1 MLKRG
6 EMATGFSFAGLIEFF
21 QRTPGSTPGDADYNA
36 SFCRLLADATSADA
50 ASIWQIDQ
58 EHCLRLLFSTDIP
71 NEDLRR
77 ISLRLGEGI
86 SGAVA
91 LSRQPYFGVNAQR
104 ERGHDQQV
112 DDLTGRPT
120 HSMISAPILFHN
132 QLFGVINVVSHR
144 PGHVFVPEWK
154 DAISAL
160 GVMYGAAVAGSGKL
174 SPQQYAR
181 MGEDERAFRGHEWK
195 TTVVGTSPAV
205 QRALYLCLKAGQTDI
220 PVLVRGETG
229 TGKELAA
236 RRIHEASP
244 RGRGPFLEINCA
256 ALSETLLES
265 ELFGHVRGAF
275 TGAVRDRQGKFA
287 AASGG
292 TLFLDEIGEM
302 TPTSQAKILRSLEEK
317 KITPLGSDKGISVD
331 TRIIA
336 ATNKD
341 IAQMIQKSLFREDLY
356 YRLCGIEIV
365 MPPLRERMEDI
376 HLLALYF
383 LNRIRRH
390 REGGESQ
397 AEPPRLS
404 SDALAVLRA
413 FHWPGNVRQLEQA
426 LVAAAT
432 LCEGPEIMPEH
443 FPEWLQKALDSAQDR
458 TSLHLPPSEVEI
470 AQGRG
475 DKIFETEKKRY
486 LVALNY
492 TKYPGTGRWN
502 ISAASKRLGIARE
515 TLIYRLKRIGMLH

>member
-1 MLKRG
+1 M
-6 EMATGFSFAGLIEFF
+6 ETSFPFAGLIAFF
-21 QRTPGSTPGDADYNA
+21 QRTPRSTPGDVEYNA
-36 SFCRLLADATSADA
+36 SFCHLLAEATSADA

-58 EHCLRLLFSTDIP
+58 EHYLRLLFSTDIP
-71 NEDLRR
+71 NGEIAR

-91 LSRQPYFGVNAQR
+91 LSRQPYFVVNAHR
-104 ERGHDQQV
+104 DRGHDQQV
-112 DDLTGRPT
+112 DHLTGRT
-120 HSMISAPILFHN
+120 TYSMISAPIVFHDR
-132 QLFGVINVVSHR
+132 LFGVINVVSQR
-144 PGHVFVPEWK
+144 PGHVFAPEWK

-160 GVMYGAAVAGSGKL
+160 AVMYGAAVASSGKL
-174 SPQQYAR
+174 LSPENIPGIR
-181 MGEDERAFRGHEWK
+181 KEKTDGHDWK

-244 RGRGPFLEINCA
+244 RGQGPFLEINCA

-292 TLFLDEIGEM
+292 TLLLDEIGEM
-302 TPTSQAKILRSLEEK
+302 TPTSQAKILRALEDK
-317 KITPLGSDKGISVD
+317 QITPLGSDKGISVD
-331 TRIIA
+331 TRVIA

-341 IAQMIQKSLFREDLY
+341 ISQLIQKGLFREDLY

-376 HLLALYF
+376 QLLALYF
-383 LNRIRRH
+383 LDRVRH
-390 REGGESQ
+390 RRAGKSQEG
-397 AEPPRLS
+397 APRLS
-404 SDALAVLRA
+404 LDALALLRA
-413 FHWPGNVRQLEQA
+413 FRWPGNVRQLEQA
-426 LVAAAT
+426 LVAAAA

-443 FPEWLQKALDSAQDR
+443 FPEWLKKALASAKDQ
-458 TSLHLPPSEVEI
+458 SPPESPRSEPDA
-470 AQGRG
+470 AQGRD
-475 DKIFETEKKRY
+475 DKILATERERY
-486 LVALNY
+486 LDALNS

-502 ISAASKRLGIARE
+502 ISAASKQLGIPRE
-515 TLIYRLKRIGMLH
+515 TLIYRLKRLRMV

>member
-1 MLKRG
+1 
-6 EMATGFSFAGLIEFF
+6 MATSFPFDDLIKFF
-21 QRTPGSTPGDADYNA
+21 QRTPVSTPGDQDYNA
-36 SFCRLLADATSADA
+36 SFCRLLIDATSADA
-50 ASIWQIDQ
+50 ASIWRIDQ
-58 EHCLRLLFSTDIP
+58 EHYIRPLFSTDIP

-77 ISLRLGEGI
+77 ISLRFGEGV

-91 LSRQPYFGVNAQR
+91 LSRQSYFSVNAQR

-112 DDLTGRPT
+112 DDLMGRT
-120 HSMISAPILFHN
+120 TYSMISVPILFHN

-144 PGHVFVPEWK
+144 PGHVFAPEWK

-160 GVMYGAAVAGSGKL
+160 GVMYGAAAAGSGRL
-174 SPQQYAR
+174 SPHQYAIGI
-181 MGEDERAFRGHEWK
+181 GEGKREEQEWK

-205 QRALYLCLKAGQTDI
+205 QRALYLCLRAGQTDI

-244 RGRGPFLEINCA
+244 RGRGPFIEINCA

-275 TGAVRDRQGKFA
+275 TGALRDRQGKFA

-292 TLFLDEIGEM
+292 TLFLDEIGDL
-302 TPTSQAKILRSLEEK
+302 TPTSQAKILRALEEK

-341 IAQMIQKSLFREDLY
+341 ISQMIQKGLFREDLY

-365 MPPLRERMEDI
+365 MPPLRDRMEDI
-376 HLLALYF
+376 QLLALYF
-383 LNRIRRH
+383 LNRIGHH
-390 REGGESQ
+390 REGGKSN
-397 AEPPRLS
+397 AELPRLS
-404 SDALAVLRA
+404 SDALTVLQA

-426 LVAAAT
+426 LVAAVA
-432 LCEGPEIMPEH
+432 LCEDPEVMPEH
-443 FPEWLQKALDSAQDR
+443 FPEWLKKALGSAKGR
-458 TSLHLPPSEVEI
+458 TSPDLPPSEVEVG
-470 AQGRG
+470 QERG
-475 DKIFETEKKRY
+475 GKIFETEKERY
-486 LVALNY
+486 LDALKH
-492 TKYPGTGRWN
+492 TKYAGTGRWN

-515 TLIYRLKRIGMLH
+515 TLIYRLKRLGMLH

>member
-1 MLKRG
+1 METR
-6 EMATGFSFAGLIEFF
+6 FRFAELIEFF
-21 QRTPGSTPGDADYNA
+21 QRTPGSTPGDTDYNA

-50 ASIWQIDQ
+50 ASIWQIDH
-58 EHCLRLLFSTDIP
+58 EHYLRLLFSTDIP
-71 NEDLRR
+71 NEDVRR
-77 ISLRLGEGI
+77 ISLHLGEGI

-91 LSRQPYFGVNAQR
+91 LSRQSYFGVNAQR
-104 ERGHDQQV
+104 ERAHDQQI
-112 DDLTGRPT
+112 DDLTGRT
-120 HSMISAPILFHN
+120 TYSMISVPILFHH

-144 PGHVFVPEWK
+144 PGHVFAPEWK

-174 SPQQYAR
+174 PPGQYALR
-181 MGEDERAFRGHEWK
+181 IGEDKKGGHEWK

-205 QRALYLCLKAGQTDI
+205 QRALYVCLKAGQTDI

-275 TGAVRDRQGKFA
+275 TGAVHDRQGKFA

-302 TPTSQAKILRSLEEK
+302 TLTSQAKILRALEEK

-341 IAQMIQKSLFREDLY
+341 ISQMIQKGHFREDLY

-376 HLLALYF
+376 DLLALYF
-383 LNRIRRH
+383 LSRIRRH
-390 REGGESQ
+390 REGGESRP
-397 AEPPRLS
+397 EPPRLS
-404 SDALAVLRA
+404 SDALAALRA

-426 LVAAAT
+426 LVAAAA

-443 FPEWLQKALDSAQDR
+443 FPEWLQKALASAQDG
-458 TSLHLPPSEVEI
+458 TSLELPPSELEI

-475 DKIFETEKKRY
+475 DKSLETEKGRY
-486 LVALNY
+486 LDALNG

-515 TLIYRLKRIGMLH
+515 TLIYRLKRLGMLR